1 MTDAITT
8 ASSTHNASGER
19 VVISPADFGAGAP
32 MEVGRTGVRD
42 KKLIYPEMGFDAAT
56 LCLGIVEIDPGRH
69 SPLHRH
75 KCEEVYYVIGGE
87 GVVEQEGE
95 TYPLR
100 TGDAV
105 LNRVNVDHRV
115 FNTGDVTLRLAVVGG
130 IMLVPLLPTWPTEGP
145 YEILEPA
152 DEA

>member
-1 MTDAITT
+1 MTDATTT
-8 ASSTHNASGER
+8 AVHNRAGER
-19 VVISPADFGAGAP
+19 IVISPADFGSGAP

-56 LCLGIVEIDPGRH
+56 LCLGIVEIDPGHH

-75 KCEEVYYVIGGE
+75 NCEEVYYVIE
-87 GVVEQEGE
+87 GTGYVEQEGD
-95 TYPLR
+95 TFPLN

-115 FNTGDVTLRLAVVGG
+115 FNTGETTMRLAVVGG
-130 IMLVPLLPTWPTEGP
+130 IMLVPLLPTWPTESP

-152 DEA
+152 GEN

>member
-1 MTDAITT
+1 MTDTQT
-8 ASSTHNASGER
+8 AASTHNEAGQR
-19 VVISPADFGAGAP
+19 VVITPAEFGSGAP

-56 LCLGIVEIDPGRH
+56 LCLGVVEIDPGRH

-75 KCEEVYYVIGGE
+75 NCEEVYYVIEGE
-87 GVVEQEGE
+87 GEVEQAGE
-95 TYPLR
+95 RFALR

-115 FNTGDVTLRLAVVGG
+115 FNVGEVPLRLAVIGG
-130 IMLVPLLPTWPTEGP
+130 IMLVPLLPTWPTDSP

-152 DEA
+152 DEN

>member
-1 MTDAITT
+1 MTDTT
-8 ASSTHNASGER
+8 AATNATHNEAGER
-19 VVISPADFGAGAP
+19 VVISPADFGGGAP
-32 MEVGRTGVRD
+32 MEVGRKGVRD

-56 LCLGIVEIDPGRH
+56 LCLGVVEIDPGHH

-75 KCEEVYYVIGGE
+75 NCEEVYYVIEGDGE
-87 GVVEQEGE
+87 VEQGDERF
-95 TYPLR
+95 PLH

-115 FNTGDVTLRLAVVGG
+115 FNTGDGPLRMAVVGG
-130 IMLVPLLPTWPTEGP
+130 IMLVPLLPTWPTDSP
-145 YEILEPA
+145 YEILEPT